1 MNLLGES
8 DIHAVTGVLKLY
20 FRELPEPLF
29 SEASYKQFIDTIGMY
44 MYIKM
49 VIFFLHGIVRNKS
62 FWFEYYMQPIHNHLL
77 SGLHDGDAKEKV
89 FLQLLHDLPNENYYC
104 IVAIVEHLVR

>member
-29 SEASYKQFIDTIGMY
+29 SEASYKQFIDTIGKDY
-44 MYIKM
+44 QDGD
-49 VIFFLHGIVRNKS
+49 FFLHGIVSDLNTTCS
-62 FWFEYYMQPIHNHLL
+62 LFIITLL

>member
-1 MNLLGES
+1 
-8 DIHAVTGVLKLY
+8 
-20 FRELPEPLF
+20 
-29 SEASYKQFIDTIGMY
+29 
-44 MYIKM
+44 M
-49 VIFFLHGIVRNKS
+49 VIFFYMEKS
-62 FWFEYYMQPIHNHLL
+62 EIRVSDLNTTCSLFIITLL